1 MGTSQADP
9 RSGYCAATRTYHSVR
24 AASPLPDPDLPLYLP
39 EFVFSLLRSSST
51 ASPTAALIDAP
62 TGARIPF
69 SVLPNYVRSLADF
82 LAAAS
87 IRKGQ
92 TVLIIS
98 PNSIYVPVVDLAVL
112 SLGAILT
119 ASNPA
124 STVSEVSY
132 QCRLSKPVFAFV
144 HSSAAHLVPPS
155 LPHPPVIIDSPDFLA
170 IIQSDASCRD
180 PKRSAQGSVGQAV
193 STGNQADTATILYSS
208 GTTGPVKGV
217 VSTHRNYIALVASL
231 QMTRDPSRSPG
242 VTLVTV
248 PMFHIFG
255 LFFIVNAIAVAETLV
270 FMERFDM
277 LTMLRSV
284 ERYRVSHIPA
294 SPPLLVALAKLE
306 VVDRFDLSSLESVGS
321 GGAALGKEVI
331 DRFVSRFPNVSV
343 VQGYGLTESTGAIAF
358 TAGPEETARY
368 GAVGK
373 LLPHAEAKIVHPA
386 TGNPMPPNMKG
397 ELWLR
402 SSTIMKG
409 YLDNEK
415 ATSTTL
421 DSEGWLKTGDLC
433 YIDED
438 GFLFVVDRLKELIK
452 YKGYQVAPVELEQL
466 LQSHPEIADAAVIPY
481 PDDEAGQIPMAFV
494 VRQPKSNLSETQVMG
509 FIAKQV
515 APYKKVRR
523 VAFVNSIPKT
533 ASGKILR
540 RDLIQQALQS
550 SKSRL

>member
-1 MGTSQADP
+1 MGTSQHDP
-9 RSGYCAATRTYHSVR
+9 RSGYCVATRTYHSVR
-24 AASPLPDPDLPLYLP
+24 AASPLPDADLPLYVT
-39 EFVFSLLRSSST
+39 EFVFSLLRSSSA
-51 ASPTAALIDAP
+51 ASPAAALIDGP
-62 TGARIPF
+62 TGARIPL
-69 SVLPNYVRSLADF
+69 SVLPNYVRSLAGF
-82 LAAAS
+82 LTAAG
-87 IRKGQ
+87 IRKGE

-144 HSSAAHLVPPS
+144 HSSATHLVPPS
-155 LPHPPVIIDSPDFLA
+155 LPHAPVIIDSADFLA
-170 IIQSDASCRD
+170 IVQSSAGCGD
-180 PKRSAQGSVGQAV
+180 PMGSGGPPVSAGS
-193 STGNQADTATILYSS
+193 QADTATILYSS

-231 QMTRDPSRSPG
+231 QMTRDPGRSHG

-255 LFFIVNAIAVAETLV
+255 LFYVVNAIALAETLV

-284 ERYRVSHIPA
+284 QTYRVTHVPA
-294 SPPLLVALAKLE
+294 SPPLLVALTKLE
-306 VVDRFDLSSLESVGS
+306 LVDRFDLSSLQTVGS
-321 GGAALGKEVI
+321 GGATLRKEVI
-331 DRFVSRFPNVSV
+331 DRFAARFPNVSV
-343 VQGYGLTESTGAIAF
+343 IQGYGLTESTGAIAF
-358 TAGPEETARY
+358 ITGPEEAERY

-373 LLPHAEAKIVHPA
+373 LLPHAEAKIVDPD

-415 ATSTTL
+415 ATSSTL
-421 DSEGWLKTGDLC
+421 DPEGWLKTGDLC
-433 YIDED
+433 YFDED

-452 YKGYQVAPVELEQL
+452 YKAYQVAPVELEQL
-466 LQSHPEIADAAVIPY
+466 LQSHSEIADAAVIPY

-494 VRQPKSNLSETQVMG
+494 VRHPNTNLSETQVME

-523 VAFVNSIPKT
+523 VAFINSIPKT